1 MTQSSKAYWKGPDL
15 FIIMV
20 FSLLL
25 VWGVVSMT
33 SASYFVASHKFGNG
47 WFYFFKQL
55 SHISIALIA
64 ATVCYLL
71 PTRFWYK
78 VSPLGFVTACILLTL
93 VLIPGIGKSVN
104 GAARWLSVFGVNL
117 QVSELAKWLYI
128 LYMAGYIQRRQY
140 DIQHHFLAVFIPL
153 VLMALIGGLVLLEP
167 DFGSLCLIVMIGMAM
182 LFFAG
187 MRWRYIF
194 SLILLFSGAL
204 GAIAISA
211 PYRLARLTTFFDP
224 WANPFAEG
232 YQLTQSLM
240 AIARG
245 GLWGVGLGQS
255 LQKQFYLPEAHTDF
269 IYAIM
274 AEEVGVIGCCLILS
288 CYILL
293 FARMFY
299 WMIKACRQDALFEA
313 SYMFGI
319 MIWWSMAAI
328 FSMAVNLGVVPT
340 KGIALPLI
348 SYGGSNL
355 LINFCAMAIFLKMA
369 KQIQRDQECSY

>member
-1 MTQSSKAYWKGPDL
+1 M
-15 FIIMV
+15 I

-25 VWGVVSMT
+25 VWGLVSMT
-33 SASYFVASHKFGNG
+33 SASYFVASHKLGNG
-47 WFYFFKQL
+47 WFYFIRQL
-55 SHISIALIA
+55 SHIAISFAVAL
-64 ATVCYLL
+64 VCYLL

-78 VSPLGFVTACILLTL
+78 VSPLGFVSACILLAL
-93 VLIPGIGKSVN
+93 VLVPGIGKSVN
-104 GAARWLSVFGVNL
+104 GASRWLSIAGINL
-117 QVSELAKWLYI
+117 QVSELAKWLYV
-128 LYMAGYIQRRQY
+128 LYMAGYIHRRQY
-140 DIQHHFLAVFIPL
+140 DIQHHFKAIMIPL
-153 VLMALIGGLVLLEP
+153 ILMGLIGSLILMEP
-167 DFGSLCLIVMIGMAM
+167 DFGSLCLIVMIGSSM

-194 SLILLFSGAL
+194 SLLILFSTGLAV
-204 GAIAISA
+204 IAVSA

-224 WANPFAEG
+224 WANAFSEG

-255 LQKQFYLPEAHTDF
+255 LQKQLYLPEAHTDF

-274 AEEVGVIGCCLILS
+274 AEEMGVIGCFFILS

-299 WMIKACRQDALFEA
+299 WIIKACRSDALFEA

-319 MIWWSMAAI
+319 MVWWSMASI
-328 FSMAVNLGVVPT
+328 LSIAVNLGVVPT

-355 LINFCAMAIFLKMA
+355 LINFCAIAIFLKMA
-369 KQIQRDQECSY
+369 KQIERESESCC